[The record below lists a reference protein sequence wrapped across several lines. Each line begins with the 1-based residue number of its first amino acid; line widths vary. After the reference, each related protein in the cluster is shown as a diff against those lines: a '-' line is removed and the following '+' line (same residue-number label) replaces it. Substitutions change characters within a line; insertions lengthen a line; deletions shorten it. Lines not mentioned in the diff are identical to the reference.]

1 VLWRIKK
8 MQRGLVPG
16 VPPTQQCLLQL
27 QLEGHSRSSMPR
39 GVIVHRGG
47 VAARAARSRQS
58 LSEKEMYI

>member
-1 VLWRIKK
+1 MLWWIKK
-8 MQRGLVPG
+8 MQRGLVP

-58 LSEKEMYI
+58 LSEKEMNI